1 MLKKETEVVI
11 RGLLASDKSVAPEDI
26 EKAIAYL
33 QGRRDEDEDLTHVIR
48 YKDVLK
54 WLKIHS
60 RTLDYYIQRG
70 YLKRVGGFSQLID
83 FRPVVRAVRAICKC
97 KLQIACTRVRF
108 SLGD

>member
-33 QGRRDEDEDLTHVIR
+33 QGRRDEDLTHVIR

-54 WLKIHS
+54 WLKIHR
-60 RTLDYYIQRG
+60 RTLAYFIQRG
-70 YLKRVGGFSQLID
+70 FLKRVYGG
-83 FRPVVRAVRAICKC
+83 
-97 KLQIACTRVRF
+97 
-108 SLGD
+108 G

>member
-33 QGRRDEDEDLTHVIR
+33 QGSPDEDLAHVIR

-54 WLKIHS
+54 WLKIHR

-70 YLKRVGGFSQLID
+70 YLKRVYGGGE
-83 FRPVVRAVRAICKC
+83 RAIGVSRDSYLKS
-97 KLQIACTRVRF
+97 IARR
-108 SLGD
+108 SGR